1 MSTVVLTYEGKKKA
15 VKVSPSSVLQLLL
28 KEICEEFSIDSTICN
43 LKYRNTLIDKSL
55 PFRLLNLPNNASLE
69 IIVNGNVNALGDKVS
84 LTSDTAKLVSK
95 LAVSLEN
102 NPSITLTIPSN
113 SKLIDVVERYLTDA
127 NIVLDAIDQSRLE
140 VSVLG
145 MGYSG
150 DRLRTL
156 TLYDLGLAK

>member
-28 KEICEEFSIDSTICN
+28 KEICEEFSIDN
-43 LKYRNTLIDKSL
+43 APDNTQLGYT
-55 PFRLLNLPNNASLE
+55 NNASLE
-69 IIVNGNVNALGDKVS
+69 IIVNGNVNSLGDKVS